1 MKATSTY
8 PITVQSLGNQAYWP
22 LPSGGSKA
30 DSFKETV
37 QIKLNS
43 FLRSLVAQ
51 LSASNDPHV
60 WETQDADGQMVWN
73 AHDRASGRTIR
84 HASET
89 ELRIWLE
96 SRYAFKDV

>member
-8 PITVQSLGNQAYWP
+8 PLTPYPASNQAYWP
-22 LPSGGSKA
+22 LPSGGLKA
-30 DSFKETV
+30 KNFKKAA
-37 QIKLNS
+37 QLKLNT

-51 LSASNDPHV
+51 LSASNDPYV
-60 WETQDADGQMVWN
+60 WETQDADGQMLWN

-96 SRYAFKDV
+96 SRYAFTEV

>member
-1 MKATSTY
+1 M
-8 PITVQSLGNQAYWP
+8 
-22 LPSGGSKA
+22 
-30 DSFKETV
+30 
-37 QIKLNS
+37 
-43 FLRSLVAQ
+43 LRSLVAQ

-96 SRYAFKDV
+96 SRYAFTDV